1 MDSIISSVNSDPKNK
16 ESFISDYMKDEGSI
30 KKIEESIKI
39 DLMDGKSQKI
49 DKKVSYNQESA
60 IDGSDPKDVRLSRD
74 LKVSKESIDLLT

>member
-49 DKKVSYNQESA
+49 DKKVSYN
-60 IDGSDPKDVRLSRD
+60 
-74 LKVSKESIDLLT
+74 